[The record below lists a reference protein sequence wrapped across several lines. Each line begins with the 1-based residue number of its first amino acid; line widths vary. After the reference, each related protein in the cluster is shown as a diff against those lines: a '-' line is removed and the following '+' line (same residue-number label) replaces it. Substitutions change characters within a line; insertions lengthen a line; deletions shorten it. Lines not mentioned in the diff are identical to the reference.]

1 MRNALALVL
10 PLTAA
15 VAVSVAAALT
25 AGLAGCGKKG
35 SDDQARSGDPTRPPA
50 GSAAGSARAA
60 QGGAGSAAAPAVD
73 NGLGK
78 LAVKFSGK
86 PVAIQ
91 RALIKRMEPDRYQLY
106 LSSEGGSCA
115 ELLDNLFDSR
125 DRIDVLANVAPRL
138 NADGKQYLQITDV
151 LEGAPTMVIAPGA
164 RVAITGGAAAGEQ
177 VRVELDFT
185 AAAQEASANG
195 LSIEVRGAF
204 IAEGCG
210 ARPADTSGVPRAP
223 HPTTAALTI
232 ARQRL
237 ELKGA
242 IVRGGG
248 KAPDLVLST
257 GPKDCSGTTPWAAV
271 ILERSGGSWRASGTW
286 LEREARPGDK
296 PPALAAALGAAGRSE
311 DGPTVQLALSGAGDL
326 GGFPVALEGTIEAL
340 VCK

>member
-1 MRNALALVL
+1 MRIALALVL
-10 PLTAA
+10 SLTASLA
-15 VAVSVAAALT
+15 
-25 AGLAGCGKKG
+25 AGLAACGKKG
-35 SDDQARSGDPTRPPA
+35 SDDQARPAA
-50 GSAAGSARAA
+50 GSAAGSARAGRGSA
-60 QGGAGSAAAPAVD
+60 AGSAAPAD
-73 NGLGK
+73 DGLGK

-91 RALIKRMEPDRYQLY
+91 RALVKRMEPDRYQLY
-106 LSSEGGSCA
+106 LSSSGGSCA
-115 ELLDNLFDSR
+115 ELLDNMFDAK
-125 DRIDVLANVAPRL
+125 DRIDVLASVSPRL

-151 LEGAPTMVIAPGA
+151 FEGAPTMVIAPGA
-164 RVAITGGAAAGEQ
+164 KVSIAGGAAPGER
-177 VRVELDFT
+177 VRVELDFV

-195 LSIEVRGAF
+195 LSIEVHGAF
-204 IAEGCG
+204 VAEGCG
-210 ARPADTSGVPRAP
+210 ARPADTAGVPRAE

-271 ILERSGGSWRASGTW
+271 ILERSGGGWRASGTW
-286 LEREARPGDK
+286 LEQEARPGDK
-296 PPALAAALGAAGRSE
+296 PLALAVALGAAGRSE
-311 DGPTVQLALSGAGDL
+311 DGPTVEVALSGAGEL
-326 GGFPVALEGTIEAL
+326 GGFPVALEGKIEAL